1 MVKDH
6 GHMRSR
12 IEKMKN
18 IIICDLFY
26 EVTVDIVGLLS
37 QTKSGNKY
45 VLVVINDYSK
55 WCETKLVKE
64 HITTIVARF
73 FEEEIICKFGVPKY
87 VLIDNGGEWTIKFDM
102 MCNFF
107 GITHQFITP

>member
-1 MVKDH
+1 
-6 GHMRSR
+6 
-12 IEKMKN
+12 
-18 IIICDLFY
+18 
-26 EVTVDIVGLLS
+26 
-37 QTKSGNKY
+37 
-45 VLVVINDYSK
+45 
-55 WCETKLVKE
+55 VKE